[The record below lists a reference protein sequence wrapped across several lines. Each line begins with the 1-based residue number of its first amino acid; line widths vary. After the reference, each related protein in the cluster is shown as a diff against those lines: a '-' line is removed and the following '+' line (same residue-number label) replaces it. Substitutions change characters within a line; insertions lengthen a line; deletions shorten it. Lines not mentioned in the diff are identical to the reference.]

1 MRKLLIGTAIVLVV
15 GVIALFVIMPSLT
28 VGVAQSDTETAVI
41 QRMTLNDTVE
51 SSGAVSA
58 ERTAYLMFGASGI
71 VESVTVDVGD
81 TVREGDSLAAL
92 DTTDLALQVA
102 LREDAVQIAQ
112 TTYDQLLAGAS
123 EREIAQAQANVA
135 AAESQL
141 TTARTSQTNAPDQVT
156 ASCASAATAG
166 NALDI
171 ARTAYDAY
179 LEAGFALDLNFTAD
193 PDAEA
198 VTAYENAQSSYDA
211 ASAQCM
217 IAANNA
223 ANADAAVASA
233 EANLA
238 YAQAVLADLLDGA
251 DADQIT
257 IAAVQLEQA
266 QTQLEQAQAALDRA
280 ALTAPFDG
288 VITAVNIEVGQA
300 AGMTSAA
307 ITLVDTSAYYLSVD
321 VDELDV
327 MRLEIGQSAE
337 IALEALD
344 GQIIPGTLTRI
355 APAPNPGAGV
365 VTYNVRVDL
374 ILDGMT
380 AASSSTSE
388 RGAAIN
394 SLDTA
399 QAARVREFL
408 PIVEELGGLEGLVA
422 LSEQPD
428 GNAQFIAA
436 LRDGGIDETVIAQI
450 ESVGGLD
457 MILQVIEA
465 NTDLLAPSTAAPAS
479 IDGITLRIGMT
490 ADVEIV
496 VGTFENVFVVTSEAI
511 QRTGDQEYLIPTEGD
526 NIPVTTGLSR
536 DGLTIVYGDL
546 TEGQTVYVQPP
557 PSRTDA
563 SPLGIRRLAG
573 AGS

>member
-28 VGVAQSDTETAVI
+28 VGVAQTDTETAVI
-41 QRMTLNDTVE
+41 QRMTLNETVE
-51 SSGAVSA
+51 SSGAISA
-58 ERTAYLMFGASGI
+58 ERTAYLMFGTSGI
-71 VESVTVDVGD
+71 VESVAVDVGD
-81 TVREGDSLAAL
+81 TVREGDTLAAL
-92 DTTDLALQVA
+92 DATDLALQVA
-102 LREDAVQIAQ
+102 LRDDAVRIAQ
-112 TTYDQLLAGAS
+112 TTYDQLLTGAS
-123 EREIAQAQANVA
+123 EREFAQAQANVA

-141 TTARTSQTNAPDQVT
+141 TTARTNQTNAPDQVT

-166 NALDI
+166 NALDM

-217 IAANNA
+217 IATNNA

-233 EANLA
+233 EANLV
-238 YAQAVLADLLDGA
+238 YANAVLADLLDGA
-251 DADQIT
+251 DMDQIT
-257 IAAVQLEQA
+257 IAAAQLEQA

-280 ALTAPFDG
+280 TLTAPFDG
-288 VITAVNIEVGQA
+288 VITAVNIEDGQA

-355 APAPNPGAGV
+355 APAANPGSGV

-380 AASSSTSE
+380 ATPDRDAVLSAS
-388 RGAAIN
+388 
-394 SLDTA
+394 
-399 QAARVREFL
+399 QAARLRQFL
-408 PIVEELGGLEGLVA
+408 PIVESLGGLDGLNA
-422 LSEQPD
+422 LVTQPD

-436 LRDGGIDETVIAQI
+436 LREGGIDETVIAQI
-450 ESVGGLD
+450 ESAGGLD
-457 MILQVIEA
+457 MILEFVNA
-465 NTDLLAPSTAAPAS
+465 NTDLFTPSAAANDPVPAS

-490 ADVEIV
+490 ADVEII
-496 VGTFENVFVVTSEAI
+496 VGTFENVFVVASEAI

-536 DGLTIVYGDL
+536 DGLTVVYGDL
-546 TEGQTVYVQPP
+546 TDGQIVYVQPP
-557 PSRTDA
+557 PSRTTS
-563 SPLGIRRLAG
+563 SPLGLSRLAG
-573 AGS
+573 GGN